1 MGPLTLTDGVLGGVL
16 LLSLIIGAWRGLVV
30 ELMSLAGWVASF
42 VLAQWLA
49 GDVTQWLPIWQ
60 DAAVQLRYALSFALV
75 FVAGMFAAALLSW
88 LLRKVVDTVGL
99 RPADRSLGAIFGLVR
114 GVVVLLVLSVL
125 VHLTGMRMQDW
136 WQDSRATPM
145 LEVLLMGIKPMLP
158 QTLQDFLP

>member
-60 DAAVQLRYALSFALV
+60 DAAFQLRYALSFALV